1 MYSQTVPYTTR
12 APRDGE
18 VDGTKYN
25 FVTREVFDKMKADC
39 ASSICHA
46 MSALV
51 MTVGSDQVAFW
62 SGVKLTA
69 C

>member
-25 FVTREVFDKMKADC
+25 FVTREVFDKMKADG
-39 ASSICHA
+39 ASSICHT

-51 MTVGSDQVAFW
+51 MLS
-62 SGVKLTA
+62 
-69 C
+69 